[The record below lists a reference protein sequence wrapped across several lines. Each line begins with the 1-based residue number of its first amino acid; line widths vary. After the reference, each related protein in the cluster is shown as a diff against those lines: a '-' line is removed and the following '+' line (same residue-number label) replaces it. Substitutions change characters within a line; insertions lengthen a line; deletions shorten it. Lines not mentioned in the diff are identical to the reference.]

1 MTTYKVQGTLTMG
14 WNYRFFVK
22 CESEMIAQSIIINRL
37 MQVKR
42 TAQTMRITEA
52 TNAEIASAP
61 RVLTVMEKVGA

>member
-14 WNYRFFVK
+14 WDYRFFVK

-61 RVLTVMEKVGA
+61 RILTVMERVEQ